1 MSRQLRDRDVRRCG
15 WCGDWVIIGRPCIAC
30 GIRLQAECS
39 EGTRQMLAERAIL
52 QEADRIRE
60 RRELLESL

>member
-1 MSRQLRDRDVRRCG
+1 MSRQLRDKDVRRCG

-52 QEADRIRE
+52 QEADRIQE
-60 RRELLESL
+60 RRQLLAEL